1 MTRERA
7 GIVSVWLAALV
18 AAVAI
23 GLLASPER
31 QLTWVPIAMVMLV
44 FVTALVQ
51 LAGAEPEGYI
61 RRMALSLSG
70 AAIVLAI
77 ASGVFLLLGAHA
89 VILV

>member
-1 MTRERA
+1 M
-7 GIVSVWLAALV
+7 WLAALV